1 MMSHSFF
8 VPVVLRWFLLLQDS
22 GFCLQTDPPPC
33 LTTSVNPVGPI
44 SVSPTAEPGTI
55 GSLSLLG

>member
-8 VPVVLRWFLLLQDS
+8 VLVVLRWFLLQQDP
-22 GFCLQTDPPPC
+22 GFCPQTDPPPC
-33 LTTSVNPVGPI
+33 LTTSVNPVGPGFRL
-44 SVSPTAEPGTI
+44 SGTI